1 MTSMTVMKMNKIKG
15 SSLPLQN
22 LAEVSPLTLAEAGMD
37 ARATAYIDLVFHK
50 NICNAYWFK
59 MKQLPNCS
67 QVTVQKEEDQK
78 NSICFFSWSFI
89 TCTDWYSKARLYIQI
104 VIMTL
109 CSEVV
114 HFVNYQINFKAAEM
128 LSTVEENLVNFGVN
142 KKEEEKRNLCSS
154 CTWLAKPS
162 VSLTHIIVN

>member
-1 MTSMTVMKMNKIKG
+1 MKKNKIKG
-15 SSLPLQN
+15 SSLLLQN
-22 LAEVSPLTLAEAGMD
+22 LAEFSPLTLAEAGMD

-50 NICNAYWFK
+50 NICNAYWFD
-59 MKQLPNCS
+59 MKQLPKCS
-67 QVTVQKEEDQK
+67 QVIVLRDIRRILYGFSAQFLLPVQIDIA
-78 NSICFFSWSFI
+78 NWGFTFRLPI
-89 TCTDWYSKARLYIQI
+89 TS
-104 VIMTL
+104 L

-128 LSTVEENLVNFGVN
+128 LLSVGENLVSFGVN